1 VKNGFGPRTN
11 LSLNLGSKIEVL
23 LRKTTE
29 DQIKKLSI
37 KELRKLIKEVDDV
50 ILPEDARFYDRMQAN
65 IMAAIETDEAFACAS
80 PPFTLG
86 EEVQDHE
93 LRNHL
98 LKTGKY
104 RGSFLRRWPS
114 TQY

>member
-1 VKNGFGPRTN
+1 
-11 LSLNLGSKIEVL
+11 VL

-29 DQIKKLSI
+29 EQVKKLNI
-37 KELRKLIKEVDDV
+37 RELRRLIKEVDDV

-65 IMAAIETDEAFACAS
+65 IMAAIETDEAFACTAS
-80 PPFTLG
+80 SFTLG

-93 LRNHL
+93 LRNRL

-104 RGSFLRRWPS
+104 WGGLFRRWSS